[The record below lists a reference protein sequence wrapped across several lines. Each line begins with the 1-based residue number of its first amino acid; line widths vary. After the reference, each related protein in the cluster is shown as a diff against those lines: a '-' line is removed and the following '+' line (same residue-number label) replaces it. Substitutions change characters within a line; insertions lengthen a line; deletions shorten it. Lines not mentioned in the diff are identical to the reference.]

1 MKSSVKSV
9 NWDFGNESGNRIKN
23 QAKKNGRNQSIILLI
38 FGFCLFCCIRRR
50 NRERKLLRIKPAK
63 KNHTANYFLESSIFF
78 FFFRFSQKRQLKQNA
93 VACTEPLSLR
103 INRVKLLLTRSSRRR
118 IRHAA
123 SISYYTQKHFRS
135 RIFAVKQRKTKKK
148 TIRSRRQRNGK
159 VYFGRILWTTIALP
173 DNNGCTIKKKKNV
186 IRRSWPFLELCDVF
200 YSMNSDRKFHSII
213 LLNRLVFIFTVHY
226 FILKRK
232 LN

>member
-1 MKSSVKSV
+1 MLVLLYPTAKQRKKIVEDKTSKKKSHSELFSWVK
-9 NWDFGNESGNRIKN
+9 
-23 QAKKNGRNQSIILLI
+23 
-38 FGFCLFCCIRRR
+38 
-50 NRERKLLRIKPAK
+50 
-63 KNHTANYFLESSIFF
+63 YFF